1 MEVFQ
6 PYPQIVLKGESEL
19 IFKATKACRLRQNQK
34 NKKINK
40 IKNIKK

>member
-19 IFKATKACRLRQNQK
+19 IFKATKACKLRQNQK
-34 NKKINK
+34 NKNNK
-40 IKNIKK
+40 NKKY